1 MSARNAAQQVVQAG
15 RQANALPEGGIA
27 KLCRAA
33 IEDLCRCTYV
43 HQLAQL
49 VVLRCAQ
56 TYVHRLLRSPAQRAG
71 KLPQPA
77 QVKDCYRVA
86 TRSSLSTNID
96 RSRIAIRNTDTRAE
110 TC

>member
-1 MSARNAAQQVVQAG
+1 MQAG
-15 RQANALPEGGIA
+15 RRANALPEGGIA
-27 KLCRAA
+27 KLYRAA

-71 KLPQPA
+71 KLPQPG
-77 QVKDCYRVA
+77 QVKDRYQPAQLVA
-86 TRSSLSTNID
+86 RMQLVD
-96 RSRIAIRNTDTRAE
+96 KCQQVLGRAIHFFAFFFSKANFHY
-110 TC
+110 